1 MFRGYHL
8 FTSFTNVGILIHMG
22 ITMEDLTYD
31 LFQLD
36 DMRIRIVISLY
47 EKELGTL
54 YFERAKRSF
63 VRKPVSMD
71 GWACVDAKVEGLY
84 IAGGDH
90 ITPKDIVAHCQ
101 GLLRSR
107 S

>member
-1 MFRGYHL
+1 M
-8 FTSFTNVGILIHMG
+8 V
-22 ITMEDLTYD
+22 ITIEDLTYD

-63 VRKPVSMD
+63 KNKPVGMNS
-71 GWACVDAKVEGLY
+71 WACVDAKVEGLY
-84 IAGGDH
+84 VNGGDH

-107 S
+107 F

>member
-1 MFRGYHL
+1 M
-8 FTSFTNVGILIHMG
+8 VII
-22 ITMEDLTYD
+22 EDLTYD

-36 DMRIRIVISLY
+36 DERVRIVISLY

-84 IAGGDH
+84 VVGGAN
-90 ITPKDIVAHCQ
+90 ITPKDIIAHCQ

>member
-1 MFRGYHL
+1 M
-8 FTSFTNVGILIHMG
+8 V
-22 ITMEDLTYD
+22 ITIDDLTYEIFPLGGD
-31 LFQLD
+31 K
-36 DMRIRIVISLY
+36 MRIIISLY

-101 GLLRSR
+101 GLLRSG

>member
-1 MFRGYHL
+1 M
-8 FTSFTNVGILIHMG
+8 V
-22 ITMEDLTYD
+22 ITIEDLTYD

-63 VRKPVSMD
+63 MNKPVGMNS
-71 GWACVDAKVEGLY
+71 WACVDAKVEGLY
-84 IAGGDH
+84 VDGGDH

-107 S
+107 F

>member
-1 MFRGYHL
+1 
-8 FTSFTNVGILIHMG
+8 MG

-63 VRKPVSMD
+63 MNKPVGMNS
-71 GWACVDAKVEGLY
+71 WACVDAKVEGLY
-84 IAGGDH
+84 VVGGDH
-90 ITPKDIVAHCQ
+90 ITPKDIVAKCQ
-101 GLLRSR
+101 NIISSWSR
-107 S
+107 R